1 MAAVIILCFS
11 LTIFSILTIYSYESS
26 KIEQQT
32 SLNNA
37 TDSALH
43 AIQLD
48 KKYNKDN
55 YEELANDLLQNI
67 ILQSEANG
75 VLNVKILEVNTKEGL
90 LDVLVNKQ
98 YYWLGTKK
106 TIETR
111 RTVVLEEIDDPTN
124 FAEPVTVYFKYN
136 DGTNLITAKEES
148 TYEMMILK
156 RPKQPKKQ
164 GYKFVGWSYVENG
177 SIISNEDWQDF
188 TIPLHNES
196 GTPIVT
202 DGDGNYTL
210 TFYAVFES
218 N

>member
-11 LTIFSILTIYSYESS
+11 LTIFSILTINSYESS

-43 AIQLD
+43 ASQLD

-111 RTVVLEEIDDPTN
+111 RTVVLEEFGHPTN
-124 FAEPVTVYFKYN
+124 IAEPVTSTAEFE
-136 DGTNLITAKEES
+136 TNFTVTSSFLFFLPIIKIS
-148 TYEMMILK
+148 ILLLCFMSVW
-156 RPKQPKKQ
+156 Q
-164 GYKFVGWSYVENG
+164 VE
-177 SIISNEDWQDF
+177 
-188 TIPLHNES
+188 
-196 GTPIVT
+196 
-202 DGDGNYTL
+202 
-210 TFYAVFES
+210 
-218 N
+218 